1 MTRATVVDTSVSD
14 SKAAGS
20 ALGVRILEDMPGE
33 RPDAVILFASPR
45 YAFPPLLQ
53 ALDAACQPRNLVGS
67 SSAGEF
73 TTSVQGEG
81 MACAMAL
88 RAPEMEFRAA
98 VGRNLS
104 GDREGAARQIVSSF
118 AGLNRHDFAYRSVLV
133 MADALAGQTEQ
144 LVEHLNVL
152 LGGLYRFVGGGAGGD
167 AAFQG
172 RYVFCGTEAI
182 PDAVVALEMLSNKPV
197 GIGVRHGW
205 SPRGDALRVTE
216 AKGMRLN
223 SLNAVAAGEA
233 FEEHAEKTGQD
244 FDRKDPFPFFLHN
257 VLGVHTGS
265 GYKLRVPL
273 SVNDDDSVECATE
286 VPAGSAVHIMSVS
299 TASATQA
306 AGESTRDAMSQLGGN
321 RPAAAIFFDCVGT
334 RLRMGREFGFE
345 LDAVR
350 AELGDAQFVGCN
362 SIGQIARTEGQ
373 LSGFHNC
380 TAVVC
385 VIPE

>member
-152 LGGLYRFVGGGAGGD
+152 LGGLYRFVGGGAGG
-167 AAFQG
+167 G
-172 RYVFCGTEAI
+172 
-182 PDAVVALEMLSNKPV
+182 
-197 GIGVRHGW
+197 
-205 SPRGDALRVTE
+205 
-216 AKGMRLN
+216 
-223 SLNAVAAGEA
+223 
-233 FEEHAEKTGQD
+233 
-244 FDRKDPFPFFLHN
+244 
-257 VLGVHTGS
+257 
-265 GYKLRVPL
+265 
-273 SVNDDDSVECATE
+273 
-286 VPAGSAVHIMSVS
+286 
-299 TASATQA
+299 
-306 AGESTRDAMSQLGGN
+306 
-321 RPAAAIFFDCVGT
+321 
-334 RLRMGREFGFE
+334 

-350 AELGDAQFVGCN
+350 AELGEAQFAGCN
-362 SIGQIARTEGQ
+362 SIGQIARAEGQ